1 MQSSN
6 DLQTIFELDP
16 TVYMRPKSHVPRSSY
31 VRLQHF
37 TTKAWVHSTC
47 IPIDKESERPVMS
60 KVRTSVPLCSVRFFM
75 FVGLKPFR
83 PMAMECRIGG

>member
-1 MQSSN
+1 MYQLVPMQSSKE
-6 DLQTIFELDP
+6 LQTIFELDP
-16 TVYMRPKSHVPRSSY
+16 TVYMRPESHVPRSSY

-60 KVRTSVPLCSVRFFM
+60 KVRKLEQISLSK
-75 FVGLKPFR
+75 GS
-83 PMAMECRIGG
+83 AS